1 MWLLLN
7 ILVFKCLAPQGG
19 RDKNERGEMDPP
31 FKSPRSHLAERV
43 GLATVVVRVATVA
56 PHLFVYT
63 FAIRSRNQ
71 QSEHRSLILED
82 RVFIA
87 YIGSGKLP
95 ASCSLNMY
103 MAACHWFRE
112 WAMGS
117 CY

>member
-1 MWLLLN
+1 MKGGKWTHPLNLLE
-7 ILVFKCLAPQGG
+7 AT
-19 RDKNERGEMDPP
+19 
-31 FKSPRSHLAERV
+31 SAERD
-43 GLATVVVRVATVA
+43 GLAAVVVRVATMA
-56 PHLFVYT
+56 THLFVYT

-82 RVFIA
+82 RVFIT

-103 MAACHWFRE
+103 MAACHWFRG